1 MGGAARRFGGAGGG
15 MKVAQLCAVDFTLY
29 HFILPLM
36 RALRDAGHEVV
47 GIASDGPFME
57 KVRAEG
63 FRVEPIYIERSFN
76 LLRHSGSARKLKA
89 LFKRERFDI
98 VHVHTPVAA
107 LIGRWAAWRA
117 GVPKIV
123 YTAHGFYFHERMAW
137 PKRTA
142 FVALE
147 WLGGRLTDVLFT
159 QAEEDAATARRL
171 RLAKGPIT
179 AIGNGVDPTHFHP
192 AKDPAERR
200 RLRAELGAGDGDVVI
215 LMVGRLV
222 AEKGYVEL
230 IEAMKRVDARLWVV
244 GERLASDHAG
254 PVEHAAAAAES
265 DPLLKRRVRFLGYR
279 ADVPALM
286 RAADIYTLPSHREGM
301 PRSVIEAMMTGLPVV
316 GTNIRGTR
324 EEVLEGETGTLVPVN
339 DANALAAALARLV
352 ADATLRK
359 AWGAVGRER
368 ALALYREDLVIAR
381 QLERL
386 GLGIGKSGT
395 GSATPSDKAAQF
407 RNY

>member
-1 MGGAARRFGGAGGG
+1 
-15 MKVAQLCAVDFTLY
+15 MKIAQLCAVDFTLF

-36 RALRDAGHEVV
+36 RAMRDAGHEVV

-57 KVRAEG
+57 KIRAEG
-63 FRVEPIYIERSFN
+63 FRVEPVFIERSFN
-76 LLRHSGSARKLKA
+76 VRRHSGSARRLKA

-98 VHVHTPVAA
+98 VHVHTPVAS

-117 GVPKIV
+117 GVPKIA

-137 PKRTA
+137 PKRAA

-159 QAEEDAATARRL
+159 QAEEDAGTARRL
-171 RLAKGPIT
+171 GLAKGPIS
-179 AIGNGVDPTHFHP
+179 AIGNGVDPARFHP
-192 AKDPAERR
+192 AEMPAHAEARR
-200 RLRAELGAGDGDVVI
+200 QLRLELGAGDGEPVI

-222 AEKGYVEL
+222 AEKGYIEL
-230 IEAMKRVDARLWVV
+230 IEAMRDVDAKLWVV
-244 GERLASDHAG
+244 GERLDSDHAG
-254 PVEHAAAAAES
+254 AVDAAVRAAES

-286 RAADIYTLPSHREGM
+286 RAADIFTLPSHREGM

-324 EEVLEGETGTLVPVN
+324 EEVVDGETGALVPVC
-339 DANALAAALARLV
+339 DAKALAASLARLV
-352 ADATLRK
+352 ADAKLRA
-359 AWGAVGRER
+359 AWGSRGRER

-381 QLERL
+381 QLKAL
-386 GLGIGKSGT
+386 GL
-395 GSATPSDKAAQF
+395 AAG
-407 RNY
+407 